1 MSRELEENFEL
12 SQIWIRDP
20 SIGELA
26 DENARRAKEL
36 LELNVLAI
44 PIHAIVTPENEL
56 LSIYTYSPSKSADD
70 YLEWLQA
77 VRERWES
84 R

>member
-1 MSRELEENFEL
+1 MSRELEDHFEL

-20 SIGELA
+20 SISELA

-36 LELNVLAI
+36 LDLNVLAI
-44 PIHAIVTPENEL
+44 PIHAIVTPKNEL